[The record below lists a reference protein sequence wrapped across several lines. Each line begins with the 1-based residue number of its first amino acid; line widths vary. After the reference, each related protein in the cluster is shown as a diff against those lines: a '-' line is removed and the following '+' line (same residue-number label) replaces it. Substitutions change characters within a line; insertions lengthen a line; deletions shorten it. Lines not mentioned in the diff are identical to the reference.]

1 MKATKKAFRGW
12 SIAVLDVNEVGE
24 ITICREYYDR
34 SLVPCGA
41 QPPFDEL
48 RP

>member
-1 MKATKKAFRGW
+1 MKATQKAFHGW

-24 ITICREYYDR
+24 IVVCREYYDR
-34 SLVPCGA
+34 SIVPGGE

-48 RP
+48 RM